1 MRILLFIT
9 GIVFQM
15 TAFAQSFD
23 HSHEKFT
30 QLLDKHVVVYDNDLK
45 SVVNYNQLA
54 QKSKP
59 LNVYLAEL
67 SAVERPQYQSWT
79 NEQQLAFLINAYN
92 GFTLKL
98 IVDNLEQFRS
108 GKAESIRDLGG
119 FFSTPWEK
127 SFFTLLGKK
136 RTLDWIEHEKIRVD
150 FDEPRIHAALVC
162 AAISC
167 PKLRAEAF
175 KAGNLDAQL
184 NDQMTT
190 FLSDRH
196 KNGIDDKGIYLS
208 KIFDWY
214 RDDFNGLREY
224 LSEYANAL
232 SDDPGQKEKLKQQSL
247 DIRFIDY
254 NWKLNS
260 VDNR

>member
-1 MRILLFIT
+1 MRIVVLIT

-15 TAFAQSFD
+15 AAFAQSFD

-30 QLLDKHVVVYDNDLK
+30 QILVKHVVVYDNDLK
-45 SVVNYNQLA
+45 SVINYTQLA

-59 LNVYLAEL
+59 LDAYLAAL
-67 SAVERPQYQSWT
+67 SAVEKPQYQGWT

-98 IVDNLEQFRS
+98 IVENIEEFRS
-108 GKAESIRDLGG
+108 GEAESIRDLGG

-127 SFFTLLGKK
+127 SFFILLGKK
-136 RTLDWIEHEKIRVD
+136 RTLDWVEHEKIRAD

-167 PKLRAEAF
+167 PKLRPEAF
-175 KAGNLDAQL
+175 TAGNLDIQL
-184 NDQMTT
+184 NDQMIT
-190 FLSDRH
+190 FLSDRDN
-196 KNGIDDKGIYLS
+196 NGIDDKGIYLS
-208 KIFDWY
+208 KIFKWY
-214 RDDFNGLREY
+214 RDDFNGLQDY
-224 LSEYANAL
+224 VSEYANAL
-232 SDDPGQKEKLKQQSL
+232 SDEPGQKQRMKQQSL